1 MAKAILNGNEIFGN
15 VHMGGGGGIT
25 PTKILSDGVISTTSA
40 YATATFSDISD
51 YDYIVIV
58 FKLDDVETKQRVA
71 FKVSDL
77 SSSDTTFY
85 VNIHRYVEG
94 AVSLTSIK
102 AVNYSGSYRDIKCD
116 IYAYNENIE
125 GGNS

>member
-1 MAKAILNGNEIFGN
+1 MAKAIINGNEIFGN
-15 VHMGGGGGIT
+15 VHIGGGSIT
-25 PTKILSDGVISTTSA
+25 PTKVLSDGVISTTSA

-85 VNIHRYVEG
+85 VNIHRYVAG

-102 AVNYSGSYRDIKCD
+102 ATDYSGAYRDIKCD
-116 IYAYNENIE
+116 IYAYSENIE
-125 GGNS
+125 GGNA

>member
-1 MAKAILNGNEIFGN
+1 MAKAIINGNEIFGN
-15 VHMGGGGGIT
+15 VHLGEGGGIT
-25 PTKILSDGVISTTSA
+25 PTKVLSDGVISTMSA
-40 YATATFSDISD
+40 CATATFSDISD

-77 SSSDTTFY
+77 SSSDTTFNVY
-85 VNIHRYVEG
+85 IHRNVAG
-94 AVSLTSIK
+94 AVSLTSVK
-102 AVNYSGSYRDIKCD
+102 TTDYSGSYRDIKCD
-116 IYAYNENIE
+116 IYGYNENIE

>member
-1 MAKAILNGNEIFGN
+1 MAKAIINGNEIFGN
-15 VHMGGGGGIT
+15 VHIGEGGGIT
-25 PTKILSDGVISTTSA
+25 PTKVLSDGVISTTSA

-77 SSSDTTFY
+77 SSSDTAFN
-85 VNIHRYVEG
+85 VFIHRNVAG
-94 AVSLTSIK
+94 AVSLTSVK
-102 AVNYSGSYRDIKCD
+102 TTDYSGSYRDIKCD
-116 IYAYNENIE
+116 IYAYSENIE

>member
-1 MAKAILNGNEIFGN
+1 MAKAIINGQEIFGN
-15 VHMGGGGGIT
+15 VHLGEGGGIT

-77 SSSDTTFY
+77 SSSDTTFNTY
-85 VNIHRYVEG
+85 VHRYVEG

-102 AVNYSGSYRDIKCD
+102 TVNYSGAYRDIKCD
-116 IYAYNENIE
+116 IYAYSENIE

>member
-1 MAKAILNGNEIFGN
+1 MSGAIFLEGNRVDNLF
-15 VHMGGGGGIT
+15 VGGGGGIT
-25 PTKILSDGVISTTSA
+25 PTKVLSDGVISTTSA
-40 YATATFSDISD
+40 YATASFSDISD
-51 YDYIVIV
+51 YEYIVIV
-58 FKLDDVETKQRVA
+58 FKLDDAETKQRVA

-77 SSSDTTFY
+77 SSSDTTFNVY
-85 VNIHRYVEG
+85 VHRYVEG

-116 IYAYNENIE
+116 IYAYSENIE

>member
-1 MAKAILNGNEIFGN
+1 MAKAIINGQEIFGN
-15 VHMGGGGGIT
+15 VHMGEGGGSA

-77 SSSDTTFY
+77 SSSDTVFNVY
-85 VNIHRYVEG
+85 IHRYVAG

-102 AVNYSGSYRDIKCD
+102 ATEYSGSWRDIKCD
-116 IYAYNENIE
+116 IYAYNEDIE

>member
-1 MAKAILNGNEIFGN
+1 MAKAIINGQEIFGN
-15 VHMGGGGGIT
+15 VHLGEGGGST
-25 PTKILSDGVISTTSA
+25 PTKILSDGVISTLSA

-77 SSSDTTFY
+77 SSSDTAFN
-85 VNIHRYVEG
+85 VFIHRYVAG
-94 AVSLTSIK
+94 AVSLTSVK
-102 AVNYSGSYRDIKCD
+102 TTDYSGSYRDIKCD
-116 IYAYNENIE
+116 IYAYREDIE

>member
-1 MAKAILNGNEIFGN
+1 MAKAIINGQEIFGN
-15 VHMGGGGGIT
+15 VHMGEGGGSA
-25 PTKILSDGVISTTSA
+25 PTKILSDGVISTTSN

-77 SSSDTTFY
+77 SSSDTTFNVY
-85 VNIHRYVEG
+85 VHRYVEG
-94 AVSLTSIK
+94 AISLTSIK
-102 AVNYSGSYRDIKCD
+102 AVSYGGAYRDIKCD
-116 IYAYNENIE
+116 IYAYSENIE
-125 GGNS
+125 GGNA